1 MTEPSDNIPWYR
13 QLWPWLVML
22 PPAAAVI
29 AGIATVVI
37 ANTNPDS
44 LAAGDFRKVGLV
56 ATKVTERDHIAAQLG
71 MHADVSI
78 DHDTGQVTVR
88 LEGKASP
95 DALQLS
101 LHHPTRAALDRSSTL
116 QRDATELYRGNV
128 GTLESHRWYL
138 QLVDSQSNWRLTDE
152 LAADQRLLKLAPN
165 AAIEQ
170 Q

>member
-1 MTEPSDNIPWYR
+1 MTETGNNIPWYR

-56 ATKVTERDHIAAQLG
+56 ATKITARDHVAAQLG
-71 MHADVSI
+71 MHADISI

-88 LEGKASP
+88 LEGDASP
-95 DALQLS
+95 DELQLS
-101 LHHPTRAALDRSSTL
+101 LHHPTRAALDRNSLLT
-116 QRDATELYRGNV
+116 RDTTQLYRGNI
-128 GTLESHRWYL
+128 GSLDTHRWYL
-138 QLVDSQSNWRLTDE
+138 QLVDAQSNWRLTDE
-152 LAADQRLLKLAPN
+152 LAANQRLLQLAPN
-165 AAIEQ
+165 AAAGR
-170 Q
+170 